1 MTVGE
6 KIRKYRTQKG
16 LSQKELAMASKM
28 SEPAIRN
35 YELGN
40 RNPSKKHLEAIS
52 AALGVSIFAISDPD
66 LDSEHGVMHSLFA
79 LEDTYGF
86 KINKDGPEISIVC
99 KDISF
104 LSRLSD
110 WGDMFNKFKN
120 GDITKEEYDEW
131 RDTYPEKAVVNKR

>member
-16 LSQKELAMASKM
+16 LSQKELAIASKM

-52 AALGVSIFAISDPD
+52 AALGVSVFAISDPD
-66 LDSEHGVMHSLFA
+66 LDSEHV
-79 LEDTYGF
+79 
-86 KINKDGPEISIVC
+86 IVI
-99 KDISF
+99 D
-104 LSRLSD
+104 
-110 WGDMFNKFKN
+110 
-120 GDITKEEYDEW
+120 YA
-131 RDTYPEKAVVNKR
+131 AV